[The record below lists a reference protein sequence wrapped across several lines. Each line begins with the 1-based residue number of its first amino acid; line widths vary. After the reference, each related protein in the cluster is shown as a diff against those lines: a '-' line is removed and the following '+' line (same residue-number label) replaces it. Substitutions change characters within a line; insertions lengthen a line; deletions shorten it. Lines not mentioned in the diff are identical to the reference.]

1 MKFAKK
7 NIKPK
12 NDDNLLP
19 LVNIIFLLLIF
30 FMIAGVVQ
38 KQKELYEVEL
48 GTAVIENYID
58 SDDKTIFIRK
68 DGTIVFDGKGIS
80 DNELKTYL
88 KEIEDKEK
96 LDSISG
102 LVLKVVISSLIFQIF
117 GTLIFLFLFNIN
129 FDNNFRDNLT
139 SL

>member
-1 MKFAKK
+1 MKFTKK

-80 DNELKTYL
+80 DKELKTYL
-88 KEIEDKEK
+88 KEIEEKEK
-96 LDSISG
+96 L
-102 LVLKVVISSLIFQIF
+102 VIAADGKITSERLNKILLIL
-117 GTLIFLFLFNIN
+117 TRENIE
-129 FDNNFRDNLT
+129 RIILLT
-139 SL
+139 NAND

>member
-7 NIKPK
+7 NIKLK

-30 FMIAGVVQ
+30 FMIAGVIQ

-80 DNELKTYL
+80 DNELKAYL
-88 KEIEDKEK
+88 KKIEEKER
-96 LDSISG
+96 
-102 LVLKVVISSLIFQIF
+102 LVIAADGKITSERLNKILLIL
-117 GTLIFLFLFNIN
+117 TRENIE
-129 FDNNFRDNLT
+129 RIVLLT
-139 SL
+139 NAND

>member
-1 MKFAKK
+1 MKFTKK

-58 SDDKTIFIRK
+58 ADDKTIFIRK
-68 DGTIVFDGKGIS
+68 DGTIVFGGKRIS

-88 KEIEDKEK
+88 KEVEEKEK
-96 LDSISG
+96 LVIAADGKITSERLNKI
-102 LVLKVVISSLIFQIF
+102 LLILTRENIERIVL
-117 GTLIFLFLFNIN
+117 
-129 FDNNFRDNLT
+129 LT
-139 SL
+139 NAND

>member
-68 DGTIVFDGKGIS
+68 DGTIVFDGKEIS

-88 KEIEDKEK
+88 REIEEKEK
-96 LDSISG
+96 L
-102 LVLKVVISSLIFQIF
+102 VIAADGKITSERLNKILLIL
-117 GTLIFLFLFNIN
+117 TRENIE
-129 FDNNFRDNLT
+129 RIILLT
-139 SL
+139 NAND

>member
-1 MKFAKK
+1 MKFTKK

-68 DGTIVFDGKGIS
+68 DGTIVFDVKGIS

-88 KEIEDKEK
+88 KEIEEKEK
-96 LDSISG
+96 L
-102 LVLKVVISSLIFQIF
+102 VIAADGKITSERLNKILLIL
-117 GTLIFLFLFNIN
+117 TRENIE
-129 FDNNFRDNLT
+129 RIILLT
-139 SL
+139 NAND

>member
-1 MKFAKK
+1 MKFTKK

-30 FMIAGVVQ
+30 FMIAGVIQ

-58 SDDKTIFIRK
+58 SNDKTIFIRK
-68 DGTIVFDGKGIS
+68 DGTIVFNGKGVS
-80 DNELKTYL
+80 DNELKSYL
-88 KEIEDKEK
+88 RKIEEKEK
-96 LDSISG
+96 LVIAADGKITSERLNKI
-102 LVLKVVISSLIFQIF
+102 LLILTRENIERIVL
-117 GTLIFLFLFNIN
+117 
-129 FDNNFRDNLT
+129 LT
-139 SL
+139 NAND

>member
-68 DGTIVFDGKGIS
+68 DGAIVFDGKGIS
-80 DNELKTYL
+80 DSELKTYL
-88 KEIEDKEK
+88 KDIEDKEK
-96 LDSISG
+96 L
-102 LVLKVVISSLIFQIF
+102 VIAADGKITSERLNKILLIL
-117 GTLIFLFLFNIN
+117 TRENIE
-129 FDNNFRDNLT
+129 RIILLT
-139 SL
+139 NAND

>member
-12 NDDNLLP
+12 NDDKLLP

-96 LDSISG
+96 LVIAADGKITSERLNKI
-102 LVLKVVISSLIFQIF
+102 LLILTRENIERIVL
-117 GTLIFLFLFNIN
+117 
-129 FDNNFRDNLT
+129 LT
-139 SL
+139 NAND

>member
-1 MKFAKK
+1 MKFTKK
-7 NIKPK
+7 NIKQT

-30 FMIAGVVQ
+30 FMIAGVIQ

-48 GTAVIENYID
+48 GTAAIESYID

-68 DGTIVFDGKGIS
+68 DGTIVFDGKGIT

-88 KEIEDKEK
+88 KEIEEKEK
-96 LDSISG
+96 L
-102 LVLKVVISSLIFQIF
+102 VIAADGKITSDRLNKILLIL
-117 GTLIFLFLFNIN
+117 TRENIE
-129 FDNNFRDNLT
+129 RIILLT
-139 SL
+139 NAND

>member
-68 DGTIVFDGKGIS
+68 DGTIVFDGKEIS

-88 KEIEDKEK
+88 KEIEEKEK
-96 LDSISG
+96 LVIAADGKITSERLNKI
-102 LVLKVVISSLIFQIF
+102 LLILTRENIERIVL
-117 GTLIFLFLFNIN
+117 
-129 FDNNFRDNLT
+129 LT
-139 SL
+139 NAND

>member
-1 MKFAKK
+1 MKFTKK

-58 SDDKTIFIRK
+58 ADDNTIFIRK
-68 DGTIVFDGKGIS
+68 DGTIVFGGKRIS

-88 KEIEDKEK
+88 KEVEEKEK
-96 LDSISG
+96 LVIAADGKITSERLNKI
-102 LVLKVVISSLIFQIF
+102 LLILTRENIERIVL
-117 GTLIFLFLFNIN
+117 
-129 FDNNFRDNLT
+129 LT
-139 SL
+139 NAND

>member
-7 NIKPK
+7 NIKIK

-88 KEIEDKEK
+88 KEIEEKEK
-96 LDSISG
+96 L
-102 LVLKVVISSLIFQIF
+102 VIAADGKITSERLNKILLIL
-117 GTLIFLFLFNIN
+117 T
-129 FDNNFRDNLT
+129 RDNIERIILLT
-139 SL
+139 NAND

>member
-1 MKFAKK
+1 MKFTKK

-80 DNELKTYL
+80 DNELKSYL
-88 KEIEDKEK
+88 KEIEEKEK
-96 LDSISG
+96 LVIAADVKITSERLNKI
-102 LVLKVVISSLIFQIF
+102 LLILTRENIERIVL
-117 GTLIFLFLFNIN
+117 
-129 FDNNFRDNLT
+129 LT
-139 SL
+139 NAND

>member
-80 DNELKTYL
+80 DNELKTY
-88 KEIEDKEK
+88 
-96 LDSISG
+96 
-102 LVLKVVISSLIFQIF
+102 
-117 GTLIFLFLFNIN
+117 
-129 FDNNFRDNLT
+129 
-139 SL
+139 

>member
-1 MKFAKK
+1 MKFTKK

-58 SDDKTIFIRK
+58 ADDKTIFIRK
-68 DGTIVFDGKGIS
+68 DGTIVFDGRGIS

-88 KEIEDKEK
+88 KEIEEKEK
-96 LDSISG
+96 LVIAADGKITSERLNKI
-102 LVLKVVISSLIFQIF
+102 LLILTRENIERIVL
-117 GTLIFLFLFNIN
+117 
-129 FDNNFRDNLT
+129 LT
-139 SL
+139 NAND

>member
-58 SDDKTIFIRK
+58 ADDKTIFIRK
-68 DGTIVFDGKGIS
+68 DGTIVFGGKRIS

-88 KEIEDKEK
+88 KEVEEKEK
-96 LDSISG
+96 LVIAADGKITSERLNKI
-102 LVLKVVISSLIFQIF
+102 LLILTRENIERIVL
-117 GTLIFLFLFNIN
+117 
-129 FDNNFRDNLT
+129 LT
-139 SL
+139 NAND

>member
-68 DGTIVFDGKGIS
+68 DGTIVFDGKRITDS
-80 DNELKTYL
+80 ELKTHL
-88 KEIEDKEK
+88 KKIEEKEK
-96 LDSISG
+96 LVIAADGKITSDRLNKI
-102 LVLKVVISSLIFQIF
+102 LLILTRENIERIVL
-117 GTLIFLFLFNIN
+117 
-129 FDNNFRDNLT
+129 LT
-139 SL
+139 NAND

>member
-1 MKFAKK
+1 MKFAMK

-58 SDDKTIFIRK
+58 ADDKTIFIRK

-96 LDSISG
+96 L
-102 LVLKVVISSLIFQIF
+102 VIAADGKITSERLNKILLIL
-117 GTLIFLFLFNIN
+117 TRENIE
-129 FDNNFRDNLT
+129 RIILLT
-139 SL
+139 NAND

>member
-7 NIKPK
+7 YIKPK

-58 SDDKTIFIRK
+58 ADDKTIFIRR

-88 KEIEDKEK
+88 KEIEEKEK
-96 LDSISG
+96 L
-102 LVLKVVISSLIFQIF
+102 VIAADGKITSERLNKILLIL
-117 GTLIFLFLFNIN
+117 TRENIE
-129 FDNNFRDNLT
+129 RIILLT
-139 SL
+139 NAND

>member
-1 MKFAKK
+1 MKFTKK

-58 SDDKTIFIRK
+58 ADDKTIFIRK

-88 KEIEDKEK
+88 KEIEEKEK
-96 LDSISG
+96 LVIAADGKITSERLNKI
-102 LVLKVVISSLIFQIF
+102 LLILTRENIERIVL
-117 GTLIFLFLFNIN
+117 
-129 FDNNFRDNLT
+129 LT
-139 SL
+139 NAND

>member
-1 MKFAKK
+1 MKFAEK
-7 NIKPK
+7 NIKTK

-58 SDDKTIFIRK
+58 ADDKTIFIRK

-88 KEIEDKEK
+88 KEIEEKEK
-96 LDSISG
+96 L
-102 LVLKVVISSLIFQIF
+102 VIAADGKITSERLNKILLIL
-117 GTLIFLFLFNIN
+117 TRENIE
-129 FDNNFRDNLT
+129 RIILLT
-139 SL
+139 NAND

>member
-1 MKFAKK
+1 MKFTKK

-68 DGTIVFDGKGIS
+68 DGTIVFDGRGIS

-88 KEIEDKEK
+88 KEIEEKEK
-96 LDSISG
+96 LVIAADGKITSERLNKI
-102 LVLKVVISSLIFQIF
+102 LLILTRENIERIVL
-117 GTLIFLFLFNIN
+117 
-129 FDNNFRDNLT
+129 LT
-139 SL
+139 NAND

>member
-1 MKFAKK
+1 MKFTKK

-30 FMIAGVVQ
+30 FMIAGVIQ

-48 GTAVIENYID
+48 GTAAIESYID

-88 KEIEDKEK
+88 KEVEEKEK
-96 LDSISG
+96 L
-102 LVLKVVISSLIFQIF
+102 VIAADGKITSERLNKILLIL
-117 GTLIFLFLFNIN
+117 TRENIE
-129 FDNNFRDNLT
+129 RIILLT
-139 SL
+139 NAND

>member
-1 MKFAKK
+1 MKFTKK

-58 SDDKTIFIRK
+58 ADDKTIFIRK
-68 DGTIVFDGKGIS
+68 DGTIVFGGKRIS

-88 KEIEDKEK
+88 KEVEEKEK
-96 LDSISG
+96 L
-102 LVLKVVISSLIFQIF
+102 VIAADGKITSERLNKILLIL
-117 GTLIFLFLFNIN
+117 TRENIE
-129 FDNNFRDNLT
+129 RIILLT
-139 SL
+139 NAND

>member
-7 NIKPK
+7 NIKIK

-58 SDDKTIFIRK
+58 SNDKTIFIRK

-88 KEIEDKEK
+88 KEIEEKEK
-96 LDSISG
+96 LVIAADGKITSERLNKI
-102 LVLKVVISSLIFQIF
+102 LLILTRENIERIVL
-117 GTLIFLFLFNIN
+117 
-129 FDNNFRDNLT
+129 LT
-139 SL
+139 NAND

>member
-1 MKFAKK
+1 MKFTKK

-30 FMIAGVVQ
+30 FMIAGVIQ

-58 SDDKTIFIRK
+58 SNDRTIFIRK
-68 DGTIVFDGKGIS
+68 DGTIVFNGKGVS
-80 DNELKTYL
+80 DNELKSYL
-88 KEIEDKEK
+88 RKIEDKEK
-96 LDSISG
+96 LVIAADGKITSERLNKI
-102 LVLKVVISSLIFQIF
+102 LLILTRENIERIVL
-117 GTLIFLFLFNIN
+117 
-129 FDNNFRDNLT
+129 LT
-139 SL
+139 NAND

>member
-58 SDDKTIFIRK
+58 ADDKTIFIRK

-80 DNELKTYL
+80 DKELKTYL
-88 KEIEDKEK
+88 KEIEEKEK
-96 LDSISG
+96 LVIAADGKITSERLNKI
-102 LVLKVVISSLIFQIF
+102 LLILTRENIERIVL
-117 GTLIFLFLFNIN
+117 
-129 FDNNFRDNLT
+129 LT
-139 SL
+139 NAND

>member
-58 SDDKTIFIRK
+58 SDDETIFIRK
-68 DGTIVFDGKGIS
+68 DGAIVFDGKEIS

-96 LDSISG
+96 L
-102 LVLKVVISSLIFQIF
+102 VIAADGKITSERLNKILLIL
-117 GTLIFLFLFNIN
+117 TRENIE
-129 FDNNFRDNLT
+129 RIILLT
-139 SL
+139 NAND

>member
-58 SDDKTIFIRK
+58 ADDKTIFIRK

-88 KEIEDKEK
+88 KEIEEKEK
-96 LDSISG
+96 L
-102 LVLKVVISSLIFQIF
+102 VIAADGKITSERLNKILLIL
-117 GTLIFLFLFNIN
+117 TRENIE
-129 FDNNFRDNLT
+129 RIILLT
-139 SL
+139 NAND

>member
-1 MKFAKK
+1 MKFTKK

-80 DNELKTYL
+80 DKELKTYL
-88 KEIEDKEK
+88 KEIEEKEK
-96 LDSISG
+96 LVIAADGKITSERLNKI
-102 LVLKVVISSLIFQIF
+102 LLILTRENIERIVL
-117 GTLIFLFLFNIN
+117 
-129 FDNNFRDNLT
+129 LT
-139 SL
+139 NAND

>member
-1 MKFAKK
+1 MKFTEK

-88 KEIEDKEK
+88 KEVEEKEK
-96 LDSISG
+96 LVIAADGKITSERLNKI
-102 LVLKVVISSLIFQIF
+102 LLILTRENIERIVL
-117 GTLIFLFLFNIN
+117 
-129 FDNNFRDNLT
+129 LT
-139 SL
+139 NAND

>member
-7 NIKPK
+7 NIKIK

-88 KEIEDKEK
+88 KEIEEKEK
-96 LDSISG
+96 L
-102 LVLKVVISSLIFQIF
+102 VIAADGKITSDRLNKILLIL
-117 GTLIFLFLFNIN
+117 TRENIE
-129 FDNNFRDNLT
+129 RIILLT
-139 SL
+139 NAND

>member
-1 MKFAKK
+1 MKFTKK

-58 SDDKTIFIRK
+58 ADDKTIFIRK

-88 KEIEDKEK
+88 KEIEEKEK
-96 LDSISG
+96 L
-102 LVLKVVISSLIFQIF
+102 VIAADGKITSERLNKILLIL
-117 GTLIFLFLFNIN
+117 TRENIE
-129 FDNNFRDNLT
+129 RIILLT
-139 SL
+139 NAND

>member
-68 DGTIVFDGKGIS
+68 DGTIVFDGNGIT
-80 DNELKTYL
+80 DNELKTHL
-88 KEIEDKEK
+88 KKIEEKEK
-96 LDSISG
+96 L
-102 LVLKVVISSLIFQIF
+102 VIAADGKITSERLNKILLILTAVILSLGGVI
-117 GTLIFLFLFNIN
+117 LE
-129 FDNNFRDNLT
+129 DCK
-139 SL
+139 

>member
-68 DGTIVFDGKGIS
+68 DGTIIFDGKGIS
-80 DNELKTYL
+80 DKELKTYL
-88 KEIEDKEK
+88 KEIEEKEK
-96 LDSISG
+96 LVIAADGKITSERLNKI
-102 LVLKVVISSLIFQIF
+102 LVIL
-117 GTLIFLFLFNIN
+117 TRENIE
-129 FDNNFRDNLT
+129 RIILLT
-139 SL
+139 NAND